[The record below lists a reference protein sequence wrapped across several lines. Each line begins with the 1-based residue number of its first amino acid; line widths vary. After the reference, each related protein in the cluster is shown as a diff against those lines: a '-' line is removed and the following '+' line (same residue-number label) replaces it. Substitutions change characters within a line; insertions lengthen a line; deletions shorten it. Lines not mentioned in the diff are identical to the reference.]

1 MEREYGQRKAHT
13 TNWDASDQLERE
25 RGRTRS
31 YPSAPRK
38 GVVRDVRPL
47 IPGDRRL
54 ITKHWEDIAREWT
67 CDNITRGLHDSGRQG
82 TEGIRF
88 RPFLMKT

>member
-1 MEREYGQRKAHT
+1 MDNEK
-13 TNWDASDQLERE
+13 
-25 RGRTRS
+25 RTRPIGTRVTS
-31 YPSAPRK
+31 LSESEGGPAPILRAPRK